1 MSTSEAQ
8 VMARALYDSVISATL
23 GSLRAAATQLTS
35 GGAGVTRARV
45 DEVLSNAPAQVR
57 NFVLVLAQEG
67 KLGDLPQIVSAV
79 EHYAAAQSTSTSAE
93 VTSANALDAAQQ
105 ARIADQLRATYGERL
120 DLHFRVDP
128 SILGGLIIQVGDQ
141 VFDNSA
147 RSRLSAVQ
155 RSMLSS

>member
-8 VMARALYDSVISATL
+8 VMARALYDSVMSATL
-23 GSLRAAATQLTS
+23 ASLRAAATQLTS
-35 GGAGVTRARV
+35 GGASTTRARV

-57 NFVLVLAQEG
+57 NFVLLLAQEG

-79 EHYAAAQSTSTSAE
+79 EQYAATQNASTSAE
-93 VTSANALDAAQQ
+93 VISATVLDAVQQ
-105 ARIADQLRATYGERL
+105 ARVADQLRAKYGERL